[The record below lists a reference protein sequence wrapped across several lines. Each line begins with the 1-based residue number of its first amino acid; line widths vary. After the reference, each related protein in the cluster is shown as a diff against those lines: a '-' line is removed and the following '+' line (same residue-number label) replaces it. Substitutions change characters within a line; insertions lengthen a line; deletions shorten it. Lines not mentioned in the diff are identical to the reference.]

1 MKKPTKSGLKRG
13 FLDTKRDMPETPS
26 ANLPETPSANLPE
39 TPSANLPETPSANLP
54 ETSSANL
61 NFLKPPKKSKSKASK
76 SKAFVGV
83 PPIGTGP
90 PPPAHQNTLGFA
102 AWMVSLN
109 LIGFWLYK
117 KFFFF

>member
-13 FLDTKRDMPETPS
+13 FLDTKRDM
-26 ANLPETPSANLPE
+26 PE